1 MPVGSVSFQ
10 PATASVIIGQTTTL
24 SPIVKDTTG
33 AAVTDRVVTW
43 SSSNTTT
50 ATVSSAGVVSG
61 LALGTTT
68 ITATSE
74 GKSGTIT
81 VTVIPVPVGTVTVLP
96 ATASVIVGQTAPLSV
111 TVKDANGT
119 VVTDRVVVWS
129 SSGPA
134 ASVSTS
140 GVVTALAIGSA
151 TITAT
156 SEGKSGSSAV
166 TVVGVPVGSVTL
178 QPASSSII
186 VGQTTTPNILV
197 KDANGTIVTN
207 RVVTW
212 ASSNTTIASV
222 SSAGVVTGVAL
233 GTVTITATSE
243 GKSGT
248 TSVIVSTA
256 PVGSITVQPSPA
268 SVIKGQTT
276 TLAATVKDVNGTVV
290 TDRVVTWAA
299 NGPNATVS
307 QTGVVTG
314 INVGAAAITVTSESK
329 SAQVNVT
336 VTPVPVGTV
345 TVTPSSASVGELQTT
360 TLAVAVKDAN
370 GIVVTDRVVAWAS
383 SNPLVASVTQLGVV
397 SGLVAGTTNITATSE
412 GKVGSSAVTVTLLPV
427 ATVAVT
433 PSPLNTFVGSTA
445 QMSATTKDAFGNVV
459 TGRTVTWGSSNAGVA
474 TVSSSGLVTGVASGT
489 ATITATSETKS
500 GTSTVNVSP
509 VPVATVTVTPA
520 NPSVA
525 EGGTVTLTATTK
537 DANGN
542 VLTGRVITWSANPT
556 DVATVSQSGVV
567 TAKKKGTATVTA
579 TSEGKNGGVTVTV
592 TK

>member
-1 MPVGSVSFQ
+1 MTVVPIAVGSVTLQ
-10 PATASVIIGQTTTL
+10 PGVSEIVVGQTTT
-24 SPIVKDTTG
+24 PTVTVKDVNGTV
-33 AAVTDRVVTW
+33 VTNRVVTW
-43 SSSNTTT
+43 SSSSSAI
-50 ATVSSAGVVSG
+50 ATVSP
-61 LALGTTT
+61 
-68 ITATSE
+68 E
-74 GKSGTIT
+74 
-81 VTVIPVPVGTVTVLP
+81 
-96 ATASVIVGQTAPLSV
+96 
-111 TVKDANGT
+111 
-119 VVTDRVVVWS
+119 
-129 SSGPA
+129 
-134 ASVSTS
+134 
-140 GVVTALAIGSA
+140 
-151 TITAT
+151 
-156 SEGKSGSSAV
+156 
-166 TVVGVPVGSVTL
+166 
-178 QPASSSII
+178 
-186 VGQTTTPNILV
+186 
-197 KDANGTIVTN
+197 
-207 RVVTW
+207 
-212 ASSNTTIASV
+212 
-222 SSAGVVTGVAL
+222 GVVTGVAP

-243 GKSGT
+243 GRSAT
-248 TSVIVSTA
+248 MSVVVSRV
-256 PVGSITVQPSPA
+256 PVGSVTVQPSPA

-276 TLAATVKDVNGTVV
+276 TLAATVKDANGTVV

-314 INVGAAAITVTSESK
+314 INVGAAVITVTSESK

-360 TLAVAVKDAN
+360 TLAVVVKDAN
-370 GIVVTDRVVAWAS
+370 GVVVTDRAVAWAS

-412 GKVGSSAVTVTLLPV
+412 GKVGSSAVTVTLLTV

-520 NPSVA
+520 NPSAA
-525 EGGTVTLTATTK
+525 EGETVTLTATTK